1 VRLGSVRAELLDV
14 GIGCFEPGATDS
26 SAVKLLGREVEVA
39 SGTLVQRGV
48 TVEGTP
54 AEVSRRRPREESRP
68 DMVKFGDEG
77 CAKLEG
83 EQCLQGHHE
92 DGHPREETEVHE
104 HVPVLE
110 SEADKLGEGVAGWSS
125 YTLMRPLTLV
135 VTFVPEPR

>member
-1 VRLGSVRAELLDV
+1 M
-14 GIGCFEPGATDS
+14 
-26 SAVKLLGREVEVA
+26 RE
-39 SGTLVQRGV
+39 S
-48 TVEGTP
+48 
-54 AEVSRRRPREESRP
+54 EESRP

-104 HVPVLE
+104 RVPVLE

-125 YTLMRPLTLV
+125 YTLRRRLTLV